1 MSNQYLLPKEGSN
14 IWFSGFLEYEFIH
27 DNRFSISYDK
37 INSNNY
43 ITDGIEDR
51 VKFKLENQ
59 FKLFSGSMLVQSSIS
74 LSGFLNRYSDYVL
87 HPVEKHPVRI
97 ESESK
102 SKDTW
107 LADFTISCRV
117 KSLQIKYEMNNLSN
131 VIYDYLGDSNK
142 DYNIQFNPYYP
153 EMRRLASLSIYW
165 KFLD

>member
-1 MSNQYLLPKEGSN
+1 
-14 IWFSGFLEYEFIH
+14 
-27 DNRFSISYDK
+27 
-37 INSNNY
+37 
-43 ITDGIEDR
+43 
-51 VKFKLENQ
+51 
-59 FKLFSGSMLVQSSIS
+59 MLVRSSIF
-74 LSGFLNRYSDYVL
+74 LSGFLNRYSNYVL

-165 KFLD
+165 KFLEHVSLHKIQRVKIEC